1 MAIDSRIALGLQP
14 LNIGQ
19 RFAQNVQNLQQV
31 DLLNQ
36 RREQAP
42 FQNQLLQLQTEL
54 AQAQQP
60 ANLLQAERAASPLT
74 QQLLTQ
80 QQMDAFEL
88 SNAQAL
94 KPFLDSNDAQGAIA
108 QLNRQK
114 QQAKE
119 LGLADEVAE
128 VDAAIQAIQ
137 SPEGFGRVKQ
147 ATDSFLQL
155 SGGIPQAQQQR
166 VTASKI
172 LDDGTTV
179 QSLSTGGTNVVS
191 PQGEVLQGDARKQ
204 ALDKALKTKVEQKG
218 DAAQVVSDVKVK
230 EAIRLEKETEKGRQ
244 EIELGKINIDE
255 TKFKNAEQ
263 RKQAIDAKIAR
274 RDEADNAIQKVDSL
288 LKGGRFTSAFGKVV
302 TTTPELLRTQE
313 AIDAIAD
320 LDQIR
325 GLLSLESR
333 QKLKGQGTITDSEAK
348 TLAQSATVL
357 NNSLISDEAARK
369 ELRRIKR
376 IFEDASDRNQLK
388 RETREQLNA
397 ETSQPTVIKF
407 DNRGNIIQ

>member
-1 MAIDSRIALGLQP
+1 MAIDSRIALNLNP

-42 FQNQLLQLQTEL
+42 LQNQLLQLQTEL

-60 ANLLQAERAASPLT
+60 ANLLQAERMASPLT

-80 QQMDAFEL
+80 QQLDAFDL

-155 SGGIPQAQQQR
+155 SSGIPQSQQKPIQFGAQQTFKDSEGNLFFGTQKR
-166 VTASKI
+166 DPTTGDVATAFSAVSG
-172 LDDGTTV
+172 D
-179 QSLSTGGTNVVS
+179 QSAKPIGQLSLVS
-191 PQGEVLQGDARKQ
+191 GLGETAPEKQESSIRKG
-204 ALDKALKTKVEQKG
+204 LLE
-218 DAAQVVSDVKVK
+218 DAAAVSKDAFEQLKP
-230 EAIRLEKETEKGRQ
+230 
-244 EIELGKINIDE
+244 INVSISTID
-255 TKFKNAEQ
+255 
-263 RKQAIDAKIAR
+263 
-274 RDEADNAIQKVDSL
+274 
-288 LKGGRFTSAFGKVV
+288 
-302 TTTPELLRTQE
+302 E
-313 AIDAIAD
+313 AIDAIDKGASSGFFEKFFPSFKESTIALENAAQRMG
-320 LDQIR
+320 LDVI
-325 GLLSLESR
+325 
-333 QKLKGQGTITDSEAK
+333 
-348 TLAQSATVL
+348 SATTFGAL
-357 NNSLISDEAARK
+357 SEGELKLAMDTARPSNMKPPELKRWLTERKAAKKKLAK
-369 ELRRIKR
+369 ELTKMAMTLGRGKTTIAEYLEKNAVVNERTD
-376 IFEDASDRNQLK
+376 EDILSEYGL
-388 RETREQLNA
+388 
-397 ETSQPTVIKF
+397 
-407 DNRGNIIQ
+407 